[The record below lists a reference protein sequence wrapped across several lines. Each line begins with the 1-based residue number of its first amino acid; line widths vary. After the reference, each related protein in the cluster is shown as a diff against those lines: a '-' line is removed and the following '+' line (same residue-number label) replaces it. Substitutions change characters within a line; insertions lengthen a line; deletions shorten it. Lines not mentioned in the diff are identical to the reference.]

1 MNTVKD
7 ILSYIDEI
15 VLVRPEAICKTVT
28 FPSEMRSICSAL
40 DSLISLYE
48 RGPES
53 PRVGFTSLLSKVQR
67 KTYLCWLWTLA
78 ALQSLKASI
87 LGRGVSLECICWKS
101 LNPDQLRGFVP
112 LLNSSVHNCLCYWQW
127 STREPLFHCWRFS
140 LWTWIGSNWMTP
152 WFELAEAKRAFP
164 RST

>member
-1 MNTVKD
+1 VKD

-78 ALQSLKASI
+78 A
-87 LGRGVSLECICWKS
+87 VTE
-101 LNPDQLRGFVP
+101 
-112 LLNSSVHNCLCYWQW
+112 SVHSRSRRLVGMYLLKESKSRPIERLCTFAQ
-127 STREPLFHCWRFS
+127 FQ
-140 LWTWIGSNWMTP
+140 
-152 WFELAEAKRAFP
+152 
-164 RST
+164 RS